1 MLLEGEEGRTVM
13 NSTVLYFSFGYF
25 FFFFDVH
32 REEIYQNYRRSKK
45 IALGIL

>member
-13 NSTVLYFSFGYF
+13 NSSVLYFSF